1 MINTRL
7 VSICEILLKENKYV
21 TVESISKNLNFCNKT
36 IRNDLT
42 IIEKWINEFD
52 LTLDKKTG
60 VGVAIQGD
68 EKLKLSV
75 LNDIIERV
83 NVVESFSPE
92 DRRIYILEQL
102 FTCEYNIRIREL
114 SQTLYVSRATIHKD
128 LIFVSNWLNKY
139 KIKLIRKTNRGLQIE
154 GKERYYRKAI
164 YSLIYLN
171 KTYSQVKKLVV
182 CEHSEIDTKSLK
194 TLKRL
199 IDIDFK
205 MLENIVLSLN
215 SFIQYNL
222 SDESL
227 LSLLIHLSI
236 TIKRISSGKN
246 VIISDSFLTQLKS
259 LKEFIISE
267 ELCRKLEDFYN
278 IKFSDHEIGY
288 LLVHIFACRKCS
300 TKKIN
305 VKINNSIESN
315 NIEVSSICNELIAFW
330 GNSLNICLSN
340 DYKLRNSLMSHL
352 QPTITR
358 IKYGLTLNNPLL
370 NDIKTL
376 YPKTYTIV
384 KNSSYIF
391 SKFLS
396 CNVDENEI
404 GYLTL
409 HLANAIDRIK
419 QPLKTIVICH
429 CGIGASNLLATKLK
443 QEFNLIELKNMKSS
457 TFITEE
463 DLKDIDLII
472 STIPLDLNRKVIIV
486 PPLLRKQDILRLNL
500 IIKNL
505 YVEKNSLSLK
515 CGL

>member
-1 MINTRL
+1 M
-7 VSICEILLKENKYV
+7 
-21 TVESISKNLNFCNKT
+21 
-36 IRNDLT
+36 
-42 IIEKWINEFD
+42 
-52 LTLDKKTG
+52 
-60 VGVAIQGD
+60 
-68 EKLKLSV
+68 
-75 LNDIIERV
+75 
-83 NVVESFSPE
+83 
-92 DRRIYILEQL
+92 
-102 FTCEYNIRIREL
+102 
-114 SQTLYVSRATIHKD
+114 
-128 LIFVSNWLNKY
+128 
-139 KIKLIRKTNRGLQIE
+139 
-154 GKERYYRKAI
+154 
-164 YSLIYLN
+164 
-171 KTYSQVKKLVV
+171 V